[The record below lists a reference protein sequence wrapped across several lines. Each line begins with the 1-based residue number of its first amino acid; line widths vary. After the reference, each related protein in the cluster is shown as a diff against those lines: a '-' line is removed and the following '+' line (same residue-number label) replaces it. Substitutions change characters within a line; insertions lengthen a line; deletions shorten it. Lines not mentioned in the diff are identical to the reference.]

1 VTAEVP
7 NWVSFIPVS
16 SIEGVGRGVM
26 QTTLDVMVP
35 RFLQQLE
42 KDYCTWASG
51 DLSRKPVEQ

>member
-1 VTAEVP
+1 VP
-7 NWVSFIPVS
+7 QWCSFIPVG

-42 KDYCTWASG
+42 RDYQTWASG
-51 DLSRKPVEQ
+51 DLSRAPVDS